1 MNELLNDLVNDLDIR
16 IKKYIERS
24 CDINIGINAID
35 ELIKKNDNE
44 DLMFPLF
51 YCKSK
56 LQDELLKQME
66 KSA

>member
-1 MNELLNDLVNDLDIR
+1 MNELLNDLDIE

-44 DLMFPLF
+44 VLMFSLF

-66 KSA
+66 KSS